1 MRRSPDW
8 VDRLCIAWAEQRRKA
23 LGIILP
29 SKLMPSERV
38 GKLNCTLGS
47 IREEGEGAAYS
58 GKTQNW
64 PEVYTGD
71 SLIVHQC
78 WYGMQRPWAEVMHVH
93 YVWRELPVRTR
104 AESLGL
110 DFTEY
115 YARLNLL
122 KPHVDNYVRGNENPP
137 KVHVIQSVR
146 YFLTP
151 SFATV

>member
-58 GKTQNW
+58 GKTQSW

-71 SLIVHQC
+71 ALIVHRC
-78 WYGMQRPWAEVMHVH
+78 WNGMQRPWAELMHVH
-93 YVWRELPVRTR
+93 YVWRELPVRSR
-104 AESLGL
+104 AESLSL

-115 YARLNLL
+115 YGRLKLL
-122 KPHVDNYVRGNENPP
+122 KIHVDNYVRGNENCQ
-137 KVHVIQSVR
+137 KTYTIQWVR
-146 YFLTP
+146 YQVVPNLA
-151 SFATV
+151 SV